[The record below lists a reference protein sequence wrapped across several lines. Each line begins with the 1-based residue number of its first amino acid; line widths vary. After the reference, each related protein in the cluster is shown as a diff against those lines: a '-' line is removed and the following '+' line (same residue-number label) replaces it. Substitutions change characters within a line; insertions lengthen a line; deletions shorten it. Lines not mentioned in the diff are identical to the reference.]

1 MPYIQRSVP
10 NGILFYFFRV
20 CQRCAYPRMGLP
32 CLISTLLSLALR
44 TIIHAFH
51 HSFFPFSTS
60 SVSSLRDH
68 STWEVGPLSLPAS
81 MMHPSR
87 TSSIR
92 RGSGTIT
99 SGQPDVL
106 SFTPLYYWPACSI
119 GSSYWM
125 PGFLYCVFLLCLCR
139 NLSLLILSSLITSS
153 TIGYDGSMMNG
164 LQSLPQWQSAF
175 NNPSNGTLGVLNAI
189 TVRVFF
195 RTANH
200 NFWSSIGYLR
210 ALEL

>member
-1 MPYIQRSVP
+1 MPPTKTFLEETASACLHYLRPAHLRHVGSNPAISYMPYIQRSVP

-106 SFTPLYYWPACSI
+106 SFTPLYY
-119 GSSYWM
+119 
-125 PGFLYCVFLLCLCR
+125 
-139 NLSLLILSSLITSS
+139 
-153 TIGYDGSMMNG
+153 
-164 LQSLPQWQSAF
+164 
-175 NNPSNGTLGVLNAI
+175 
-189 TVRVFF
+189 
-195 RTANH
+195 
-200 NFWSSIGYLR
+200 
-210 ALEL
+210 